1 MNCKTYEP
9 GELRDL
15 LGLSDSQTIADQLAA
30 MSDFSACIGYNT
42 CADVIKG
49 VRKADFPPCR
59 AYLLNVGSRC
69 SVVVTNRPAGSMVY
83 KLYTCKDFAE
93 ASEFAHSLVDTL
105 YMPIPRLMNRIN
117 EQLTFIPHSNR
128 LNVSNNS
135 YNVLVTITNRR
146 DCTLTITDNNV
157 DDIPEMLREYDI
169 TIEPKRL
176 TKCRSVIAF
185 YRELYGY
192 SRTELNDLTGISPT
206 TLDRYERGERSLLK
220 TNVYYIML
228 LARVFNVTIGHLIE
242 KEIQLNPQALKEL
255 EEEY

>member
-117 EQLTFIPHSNR
+117 EQLTFIP
-128 LNVSNNS
+128 
-135 YNVLVTITNRR
+135 
-146 DCTLTITDNNV
+146 
-157 DDIPEMLREYDI
+157 P
-169 TIEPKRL
+169 
-176 TKCRSVIAF
+176 F
-185 YRELYGY
+185 
-192 SRTELNDLTGISPT
+192 
-206 TLDRYERGERSLLK
+206 
-220 TNVYYIML
+220 
-228 LARVFNVTIGHLIE
+228 
-242 KEIQLNPQALKEL
+242 
-255 EEEY
+255 

>member
-1 MNCKTYEP
+1 M
-9 GELRDL
+9 
-15 LGLSDSQTIADQLAA
+15 
-30 MSDFSACIGYNT
+30 
-42 CADVIKG
+42 
-49 VRKADFPPCR
+49 
-59 AYLLNVGSRC
+59 
-69 SVVVTNRPAGSMVY
+69 
-83 KLYTCKDFAE
+83 
-93 ASEFAHSLVDTL
+93 
-105 YMPIPRLMNRIN
+105 
-117 EQLTFIPHSNR
+117 
-128 LNVSNNS
+128 
-135 YNVLVTITNRR
+135 TITTRR

-228 LARVFNVTIGHLIE
+228 LARVFNVTIDHLIE